1 MKRIKLPLDKKRI
14 KNLMAGEE
22 LLLSGLIYTARDQAH
37 KKLTEAIKKGGKL
50 PLALKGA
57 VIYYCGPTPARRGKV
72 IGSCGPTTSSRMDD
86 FTPVLLGRGLSA
98 MIGKGDRGKFVVS
111 AIKKYKAIY
120 FIAFS
125 GCGAFASKFIEKR
138 KLVAYPELGTEAI
151 QALEVRDFPVIVG
164 IDCRGKNILEKKNN
178 DKIRRKSNG

>member
-1 MKRIKLPLDKKRI
+1 MKKIKLPLDKGRI
-14 KNLMAGEE
+14 KNLKAGEE

-37 KKLTEAIKKGGKL
+37 KKLVEAIKKGRKL
-50 PLALKGA
+50 PFALKNA
-57 VIYYCGPTPARRGKV
+57 IIYYCGPTPARKGRV

-86 FTPVLLGRGLSA
+86 FTPALLRCGLSA
-98 MIGKGDRGKFVVS
+98 MIGKGSRDESVVG
-111 AIKKYKAIY
+111 AIKKYKAVY

-125 GCGAFASKFIEKR
+125 GCGAFASRFVKKR

-164 IDCRGKNILEKKNN
+164 IDCYGRNILERKK
-178 DKIRRKSNG
+178 